1 MREDGGVDGLIYRPF
16 ASWTEQA
23 FGLQVEVLPEA
34 TLEEIAAR
42 IDSETLAIISVSPEI
57 RRPDAPNAQRGG
69 HLILLHGRDAD
80 GVWFHNPSGIA
91 PYQSDVYM
99 PFSTVARFYA
109 GRGLTLTRP
118 GGRPAG

>member
-16 ASWTEQA
+16 ASWAGAA

-42 IDSETLAIISVSPEI
+42 IDNETLAIISVSPEI
-57 RRPDAPNAQRGG
+57 RRPDEPNAQRGG
-69 HLILLHGRDAD
+69 HLILLHGRDPD

-99 PFSTVARFYA
+99 PFATVARFYA

-118 GGRPAG
+118 ASRPAG